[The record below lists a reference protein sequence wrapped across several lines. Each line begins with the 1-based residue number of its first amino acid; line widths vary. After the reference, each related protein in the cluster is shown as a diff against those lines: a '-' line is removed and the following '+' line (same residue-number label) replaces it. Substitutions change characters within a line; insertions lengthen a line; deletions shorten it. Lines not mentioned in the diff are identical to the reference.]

1 LIILAVKDELFGSM
15 AVAFI
20 GGLIMSFFI
29 TLLYIPSLMC
39 LVNREYHDLDS

>member
-1 LIILAVKDELFGSM
+1 M

-39 LVNREYHDLDS
+39 LVNKQYYWN